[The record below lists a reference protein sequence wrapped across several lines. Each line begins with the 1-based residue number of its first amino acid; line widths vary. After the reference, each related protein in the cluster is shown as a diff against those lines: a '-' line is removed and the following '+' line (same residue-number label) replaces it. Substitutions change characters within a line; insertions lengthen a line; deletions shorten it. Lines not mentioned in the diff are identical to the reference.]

1 MLTATGGGLTGGSLN
16 RTSCKLSP
24 AAERELPSCLLASE
38 SIICKRPVSMG
49 SGKKLILCERLRDR
63 EDCGGDRRNKTS
75 TKKGGRV
82 SFNGGGGLHSSGL
95 NIMSKLSRSLGEM
108 SGQIRTR
115 VAASLRTFLSIIRT
129 SIACNVTG
137 SESTGSFVEGLRTQS
152 RTVRGTNTEVR

>member
-1 MLTATGGGLTGGSLN
+1 MTGGSLN

-75 TKKGGRV
+75 TKRGGRV
-82 SFNGGGGLHSSGL
+82 SFNGGGGVALVRLEHHEQVKQELGGNVRADTNTSSGFL
-95 NIMSKLSRSLGEM
+95 EDVLVNHQNIHSLQRDWQREH
-108 SGQIRTR
+108 
-115 VAASLRTFLSIIRT
+115 
-129 SIACNVTG
+129 
-137 SESTGSFVEGLRTQS
+137 GLFR
-152 RTVRGTNTEVR
+152 RRPADTVKNSARHQH